1 MKKLLFL
8 PILLIMVSCSSLFSP
23 KSDLAEKYKVDN
35 EAVKNWDKTIS
46 ETIKGEALI
55 EDWYGNEEPV
65 FYLRKS
71 GIMKEK
77 DYNFLTSLSKKETIT
92 EDDTDEFNSLL
103 KKYNKKIKRE
113 FWLKDE
119 NLKDPKG
126 LAERMV
132 KESYLRIKNPSNHI
146 LNNVA
151 TGKEKELIMEYAGKK
166 DLTDKESK
174 TLRKLL
180 NSFLKREEFFTPD
193 NWYNRE
199 ISSRLMEIVDIS
211 QKDKI
216 SKLERNNI
224 NAKALYIAYPEYF
237 SELEKWK
244 K

>member
-8 PILLIMVSCSSLFSP
+8 PILLVMVSCSSLFAP
-23 KSDLAEKYKVDN
+23 KSDIAEKYNVDK
-35 EAVKNWDKTIS
+35 EAVRNWDKTIS
-46 ETIKGEALI
+46 ETVKGEALI

-77 DYNFLTSLSKKETIT
+77 EYKFLTSLNKKETIT
-92 EDDTDEFNSLL
+92 QDDTDEFNCLL
-103 KKYNKKIKRE
+103 RKYNKKLKRE

-126 LAERMV
+126 LAEKMV
-132 KESYLRIKNPSNHI
+132 KEANLRMKNPSNYI

-151 TGKEKELIMEYAGKK
+151 TGKEKDLLSSYAGKK
-166 DLTDKESK
+166 DLTEKESK
-174 TLRKLL
+174 ELRKLL
-180 NSFLKREEFFTPD
+180 NSFLKREELFVAE

-199 ISSRLMEIVDIS
+199 ISSRLMEIVEIS
-211 QKDKI
+211 QKEKV

-244 K
+244 D

>member
-8 PILLIMVSCSSLFSP
+8 PVLLIMVSCSSLFAP
-23 KSDLAEKYKVDN
+23 KTDLVEKYSVDK

-46 ETIKGEALI
+46 ETVKGEALI
-55 EDWYGNEEPV
+55 EDWYGNEEPI

-77 DYNFLTSLSKKETIT
+77 EYNFLTSLKKKETIT
-92 EDDTDEFNSLL
+92 QEDTEEFNTLL
-103 KKYNKKIKRE
+103 NKYNKKLKRE

-126 LAERMV
+126 LAEKIV
-132 KESYLRIKNPSNHI
+132 KEANLRMKNPSNYI
-146 LNNVA
+146 LENVA
-151 TGKEKELIMEYAGKK
+151 TGKEKDLLSYYAKKK
-166 DLTDKESK
+166 DLTEKESK
-174 TLRKLL
+174 KLRKIL
-180 NSFLKREEFFTPD
+180 NSFLKREEFFMAE

-199 ISSRLMEIVDIS
+199 ISSRLMEIVEIS
-211 QKDKI
+211 QKDKV

-224 NAKALYIAYPEYF
+224 NAKGLYIAYPEYF

-244 K
+244 D

>member
-8 PILLIMVSCSSLFSP
+8 PILLIMVSCSSLFAP
-23 KSDLAEKYKVDN
+23 KSDLAKKYHVDN

-46 ETIKGEALI
+46 EAVKSESLI
-55 EDWYGNEEPV
+55 EDWYGNEEPI

-77 DYNFLTSLSKKETIT
+77 EYSFLTSLKKKETIT
-92 EDDTDEFNSLL
+92 QEDTDEFNSLL
-103 KKYNKKIKRE
+103 KKYNKKLKRE

-126 LAERMV
+126 FAEKIV
-132 KESYLRIKNPSNHI
+132 KEANLRMQNPSNYI

-151 TGKEKELIMEYAGKK
+151 TGKEKALISSYAGKK
-166 DLTDKESK
+166 DLTEKESK
-174 TLRKLL
+174 ELRKLL
-180 NSFLKREEFFTPD
+180 NSFLKREEFFMAE

-199 ISSRLMEIVDIS
+199 ISSRLIEIVEIS
-211 QKDKI
+211 KKDNI

-244 K
+244 N